1 MTRISCIIPAW
12 NEAARIGAVLSVAL
26 DHPIIDEV
34 IVVDDASTDD
44 TAAVVRAFPAA
55 RLIRQPVN
63 AGKTRAVATGV
74 AAARGAHVLML
85 DADLQGL
92 TPAAITAL
100 VTPVAE
106 GRADT
111 TISLRGNAPAPWR
124 AIGIDYIS
132 GERVVPRALLE
143 GLEPQARF
151 GLEVA
156 MNQRILENRL
166 RLAIVR
172 WPAVRSPLKAEKMGL
187 WRGLRADAG
196 MIRDIFRTIGPT
208 TAAAQIIGMRRL
220 AQQG

>member
-1 MTRISCIIPAW
+1 MTRVSCIIPAW
-12 NEAARIGAVLSVAL
+12 NEATRIGAVLSVAL
-26 DHPIIDEV
+26 DHPMIDEV

-44 TAAVVRAFPAA
+44 TAAVVGAFPAA

-74 AAARGAHVLML
+74 AAAQGDHVLLL

-92 TPAAITAL
+92 TPDAITAL
-100 VTPVAE
+100 VMPVARK
-106 GRADT
+106 RADT

-124 AIGIDYIS
+124 AIGLDYIS
-132 GERVVPRALLE
+132 GERVVPKGLLA

-156 MNQRILENRL
+156 MNQRILAQRL
-166 RLAIVR
+166 RLTIVR
-172 WPAVRSPLKAEKMGL
+172 WPSVRSPLKAEKMGL

-196 MIRDIFRTIGPT
+196 MMRDIFRTIGPT

-220 AQQG
+220 ARQG